1 MTLYA
6 GSAGIAILFPDV
18 ISAFSF
24 VGGTGG
30 VLTSVTF
37 PMAIYVKQSK

>member
-1 MTLYA
+1 MILYA

-18 ISAFSF
+18 ISAFAF

-30 VLTSVTF
+30 VFTVVTF
-37 PMAIYVKQSK
+37 PMAIYI